1 LNHKLPWVTLGLDV
15 LEETRAV
22 NVELGRFLSSQ
33 APIHTFPP
41 DVVRASRRLER
52 GPFPAPVYLPQ
63 ARWETI
69 SGRGGETR
77 LRVLEPETETA
88 GVYLHIHGGGW
99 TLGAADLQDSLL
111 WELVEAAGLTA
122 VSVDYRLAPE
132 HPWPACADDCEDAAS
147 WLLERGERMI
157 AIGGESA
164 GGHLS
169 VVTLLR
175 LRDRGVDVREAFAA
189 ANLVFGVFD
198 LAGTPSRRRWGG
210 RDPFLPSSAMD
221 WFTDGLLRGT
231 DLEARRDPAISP
243 LYADLAG
250 LPPALFTV
258 GTRDPLLDDSLFMA
272 ARWSAAGN
280 VAELRVWEEAVHG
293 FTAFPT
299 EAARRSRAEQY
310 EFVRG

>member
-1 LNHKLPWVTLGLDV
+1 VTVGLDV

-22 NVELGRFLSSQ
+22 NAELERFLATQ
-33 APIHTFPP
+33 APVHTVPAE
-41 DVVRASRRLER
+41 VVRQARRGGR

-69 SGRGGETR
+69 AGRGGEIR
-77 LRVLEPETETA
+77 LRVLEPEGEAA

-99 TLGAADLQDSLL
+99 TLGAADLQDPLL
-111 WELVEAAGLTA
+111 WELVEATGLAA
-122 VSVDYRLAPE
+122 VSVEYRLAPE
-132 HPWPACADDCEDAAS
+132 HPWPACADDCEDAALR
-147 WLLERGERMI
+147 LLERGAPRVT
-157 AIGGESA
+157 IGGESA
-164 GGHLS
+164 GAHLA

-175 LRDRGVDVREAFAA
+175 LRDRGVDVRDAFAA

-198 LAGTPSRRRWGG
+198 LSGTPSRRLRGG
-210 RDPFLPSSAMD
+210 RDPFLPESALD
-221 WFTDGLLRGT
+221 WFTGGLLPGT
-231 DLEARRDPAISP
+231 EPEARRDPQISP

-250 LPPALFTV
+250 LPAALFTV
-258 GTRDPLLDDSLFMA
+258 GTRDPLLDDSLFMT

-280 VAELRVWEEAVHG
+280 DAELRVWEEGVHG
-293 FTAFPT
+293 FTALPT